1 MSKYP
6 KKQVVQQKQSQQ
18 TSNIQTATVQS
29 KPKEKVQTLDQKRAN
44 WAWEETFAERAR
56 KDDKAFKAYTN
67 LVKGSGAMIMQNGL
81 MATLAFYGQ
90 KAFSKKETNSADG
103 GKEHQTLLLQLC
115 SKLIKKPIKTK
126 EEYAQFM
133 SLLSKTS
140 SIQYRQLT
148 EESLALVRWLR
159 HFASALNKEG
169 DNK

>member
-1 MSKYP
+1 MTI
-6 KKQVVQQKQSQQ
+6 Q
-18 TSNIQTATVQS
+18 TSIQR
-29 KPKEKVQTLDQKRAN
+29 KPVQTLDQKRAK
-44 WAWEETFAERAR
+44 WAWDETFAERAK

-115 SKLIKKPIKTK
+115 SKLISKPITTK
-126 EEYAQFM
+126 EEYAKFM
-133 SLLSKTS
+133 SLLSQTS
-140 SIQYRQLT
+140 ATDYRCLT
-148 EESLALVRWLR
+148 EESLALIRWLR